1 MALSTWQFEQILRS
15 YDQTRQRNHALHLK
29 RQEDIYEKIPEIKEI
44 DQKIASQSIQTG
56 RKILFQEDKQ
66 ALRDLRIEN
75 MELSMQKVELLVSHG
90 YDPDYLN
97 PIYDCPSIISQIF
110 RPNFRKRISRHFP
123 MNIMMMF
130 PFIRISRH
138 LGRIS
143 YRLLKNAWNLSRHF
157 PPIPDRTSY
166 F

>member
-75 MELSMQKVELLVSHG
+75 MELSMQKVEFL
-90 YDPDYLN
+90 YL
-97 PIYDCPSIISQIF
+97 
-110 RPNFRKRISRHFP
+110 
-123 MNIMMMF
+123 MGT
-130 PFIRISRH
+130 IRIIWIRFMIVRYAKIPGI
-138 LGRIS
+138 LTA
-143 YRLLKNAWNLSRHF
+143 KNANA
-157 PPIPDRTSY
+157 
-166 F
+166 